1 MGGPVFSN
9 ATSLVRTGT
18 YRSARVC
25 ALCSIVRQNTRAPSP
40 DSRID
45 TIRTDANR
53 SILMK
58 ISILVLLGASSSP
71 AQPQA
76 PWAQAYPLT
85 EINKPADLTE
95 LDGSES
101 SSFLSE
107 HRTQLPEHQ
116 IDPLRA
122 IVSVDYPESVRSIRD
137 ATRYTL
143 HSIGYSLVEQGERT
157 APELQTL
164 LDAPLPIVQRQ
175 IHQVP
180 VSEVLR
186 ALGGIGYVLVVDH
199 IHRLVTF
206 DPKPIYAELPVPA
219 APADI
224 ARAVPTP
231 GSRPVVIVPA
241 TPLIDNATRTE
252 HASLRERL
260 GLTTTAQSLDGKGNV
275 TQLRRSNFASRFE
288 DYAEVEGR
296 VLPFTPNS
304 STVRPEHNAFLAELL
319 ARLNPR
325 TDLVSIIG
333 CANDTPTRKTDHRLL
348 AQARAHAVK
357 SYLIAAGIDSRLIL
371 DEACWSDDAGNL
383 PNHGAI
389 VALKRRRGGE

>member
-1 MGGPVFSN
+1 M
-9 ATSLVRTGT
+9 
-18 YRSARVC
+18 C
-25 ALCSIVRQNTRAPSP
+25 ALSFIVRQITRAPSP

-45 TIRTDANR
+45 TFRTDANR
-53 SILMK
+53 SILIA
-58 ISILVLLGASSSP
+58 ISVLVLLGASPSR

-76 PWAQAYPLT
+76 PWAKAYPLT
-85 EINKPADLTE
+85 EINKPADLAE
-95 LDGSES
+95 LDVSELP
-101 SSFLSE
+101 SFLSE

-137 ATRYTL
+137 ATLYTL

-252 HASLRERL
+252 PAPDSTSLRERL
-260 GLTTTAQSLDGKGNV
+260 GLATTAQSLDGKGNV
-275 TQLRRSNFASRFE
+275 TRLRRSNFVSRFE

-304 STVRPEHNAFLAELL
+304 STVRPEHNAFLEELL

-333 CANDTPTRKTDHRLL
+333 CANDTPTGKTDHRLL
-348 AQARAHAVK
+348 AQARAHTVK